1 MEVEGR
7 QTALEEDVKIALVD
21 LHKRIAAEEIHLP
34 SSRFTTE
41 ELLRGLKVIKST
53 LKNEVDMNQTI
64 KGMILGTAMTVAS
77 LLLISSVSHA
87 EWFNSR
93 APLSDSSTLKRIAVA
108 LEQIAVNTEKISE
121 LQEQLLELKNNE
133 D

>member
-41 ELLRGLKVIKST
+41 ELLRGLKVIK
-53 LKNEVDMNQTI
+53 KHI
-64 KGMILGTAMTVAS
+64 K
-77 LLLISSVSHA
+77 
-87 EWFNSR
+87 
-93 APLSDSSTLKRIAVA
+93 K
-108 LEQIAVNTEKISE
+108 
-121 LQEQLLELKNNE
+121 
-133 D
+133 